1 MTLTEAARCG
11 TPSVAT
17 RIPGHI
23 DAIADGTSG
32 FLVEDR
38 TELVGRLTEILSNP
52 LLRDRLGAE
61 AREWSSSF
69 DWQRT
74 ATEAFRVLA
83 STVRDR

>member
-1 MTLTEAARCG
+1 M
-11 TPSVAT
+11 
-17 RIPGHI
+17 
-23 DAIADGTSG
+23 DAIADGISG

-38 TELVGRLTEILSNP
+38 GELVGRLTEILSNP
-52 LLRDRLGAE
+52 PLRNRLGAG
-61 AREWSSSF
+61 AREWSSNF